1 MKNIYKF
8 SLLSIFLAT
17 TTVNANYYI
26 NVDVAKK
33 NDQSPFVIESPYDI
47 FGFDE
52 NGIHRSG
59 EVVDPEGFNA
69 EGLKPD
75 SNSVINSSL
84 NQTLDNAYNE
94 NITQDVI
101 EGNFGYV
108 SGTIT
113 FNSTPV
119 TVSTVESNSV
129 ILDNGLTSNPFPSGI
144 DIIKNGNIET
154 NSTAASAWQNT
165 IEVYE
170 DVRVSYFPPDALIR
184 HHSTGG
190 TAYCKSN
197 PNISDGTL
205 LDSNISSTRR
215 RLYYS
220 VRYATNDDLCGA
232 GLYRYRSDLWGADV
246 RYRNENRLVSS
257 TTTDY
262 FILNANESDIIDV
275 YMPLRL
281 QVSIDGGLYQDIT
294 LNRENVNSNQLTF
307 EIPNLNARS
316 LDFRITDLQHST
328 NLTDLTGVIIQPQML
343 RTE

>member
-1 MKNIYKF
+1 MKYIYII

-33 NDQSPFVIESPYDI
+33 NGKSPFVIESPYDI

-84 NQTLDNAYNE
+84 NQTLDNAYNT
-94 NITQDVI
+94 NITQDVV

-108 SGTIT
+108 SGTII

-119 TVSTVESNSV
+119 TVSTVENNSV
-129 ILDNGLTSNPFPSGI
+129 ILDNGLTQNPFPSGI
-144 DIIKNGNIET
+144 ELIKNGNIET
-154 NSTAASAWQNT
+154 NSTSANPWQNT
-165 IEVYE
+165 VDVYE
-170 DVRVSYFPPDALIR
+170 TVSEYYWTPYEFIHTRDKMGL
-184 HHSTGG
+184 
-190 TAYCKSN
+190 
-197 PNISDGTL
+197 PNCNTSHGTL
-205 LDSNISSTRR
+205 ISSSNHTSTRWRHYANTNYPVEPHPTLDGYCIYMTDSWASSR
-215 RLYYS
+215 R
-220 VRYATNDDLCGA
+220 T
-232 GLYRYRSDLWGADV
+232 
-246 RYRNENRLVSS
+246 RNVEKLVSS

-262 FILNANESDIIDV
+262 FIINANNGDIIDV

-294 LNRENVNSNQLTF
+294 LNRGSVSSNQLTF

-316 LDFRITDLQHST
+316 LDFRITDLRHST
-328 NLTDLTGVIIQPQML
+328 NLTDLTGVIIQPQMS
-343 RTE
+343 RSN